1 MYRYEKITLDK
12 IIEVLKT
19 GVNRAEVP
27 KDLAAPAKATLTRM
41 LELAR

>member
-1 MYRYEKITLDK
+1 MKKITLDK

-27 KDLAAPAKATLTRM
+27 KDLAAPAKATGKKALK
-41 LELAR
+41 L